1 MSAACTSSFDALV
14 AEASRL
20 AAEAETGE
28 VDHDAIT
35 SLTEDILAAI
45 AELTPEQAQHLHG
58 IVGAL
63 TLTVQTRR
71 DAVRS
76 QLGGVA
82 HKGRAIRGFGKS
94 DRYAALFKGQRV
106 NTGV

>member
-1 MSAACTSSFDALV
+1 MSAACTSSFVALV

-58 IVGAL
+58 IVGDPEH
-63 TLTVQTRR
+63 QGM
-71 DAVRS
+71 
-76 QLGGVA
+76 LGSSMSIFLLSFA
-82 HKGRAIRGFGKS
+82 
-94 DRYAALFKGQRV
+94 
-106 NTGV
+106 